1 MGEFQS
7 QTEMKLIRL
16 ESEKQSLLMTA
27 NKIKTLTKSP
37 KHEARSSVERTKM
50 EQNARGL
57 QQIHDKR
64 SM

>member
-27 NKIKTLTKSP
+27 NKVKTQTQSP
-37 KHEARSSVERTKM
+37 KHEARSSVEKTKM
-50 EQNARGL
+50 EQSAGGL
-57 QQIHDKR
+57 Q
-64 SM
+64 